1 MPTKDVTLRT
11 QELVVDDMTMTGEID
26 YSNYS
31 SSTTTGSS
39 YSSDL
44 TINLSGSSI
53 EIVLPPFD
61 SEEYTI
67 EDTISFSLYDHN
79 DNHLMCDGDVESSTG
94 ETYSNWY

>member
-1 MPTKDVTLRT
+1 
-11 QELVVDDMTMTGEID
+11 MTMTGEID
-26 YSNYS
+26 YYNYS

-67 EDTISFSLYDHN
+67 EDTISFSIHDHN